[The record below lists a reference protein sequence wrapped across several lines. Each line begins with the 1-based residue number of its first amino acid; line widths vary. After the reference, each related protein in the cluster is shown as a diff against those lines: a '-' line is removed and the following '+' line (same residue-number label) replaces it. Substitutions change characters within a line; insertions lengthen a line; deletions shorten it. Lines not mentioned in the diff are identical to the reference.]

1 LIDLILITILK
12 ILQQTLRILPEA
24 VQRNVGILFGRL
36 GFFFLKGRRRVAIA
50 NIKRVFRDY
59 DDAKAAA
66 TAKSCFEKLGT
77 NFVEI
82 ILMPYLP
89 KEEYATRFTIEN
101 RHYFDEALKV
111 NKGILALTFH
121 YGNWEIMGV
130 ASHALERD
138 VIALARPLKKHAM
151 LNKFLNSL
159 RESTG
164 LTIILNANTSREV
177 MKNLKENKIIA
188 ILGDQREKR
197 SRGVFVEF
205 FGEKV
210 PTTRGVAT
218 IGMKTGTPV
227 LPVYTQRKGFMRYT
241 IVCGAP
247 LDFRRKGDI
256 NELVYENTRKMNAFL
271 ESIILKNPD
280 EWFWVHRR
288 WGRKEKSGHG
298 S

>member
-1 LIDLILITILK
+1 MFIDLILITTLK
-12 ILQQTLRILPEA
+12 ILQQTLRFLPEDI
-24 VQRNVGILFGRL
+24 QQKTGIFFGRL
-36 GFFFLKGRRRVAIA
+36 GFLFLKGRRNVAIA
-50 NIKRVFRDY
+50 NVRRVFRDY
-59 DDAKAAA
+59 DEKRAAE
-66 TAKSCFEKLGT
+66 TVKSCFEKLGT
-77 NFVEI
+77 NFIEV

-89 KEEYATRFTIEN
+89 KEQYSERFTIEN
-101 RHYFDEALKV
+101 RKYFDEAFAK
-111 NKGILALTFH
+111 NKGIIALTFH
-121 YGNWEIMGV
+121 YANWDIMGV
-130 ASHALERD
+130 ASHLLQRE
-138 VIALARPLKKHAM
+138 VVALARPLKKHA
-151 LNKFLNSL
+151 LIDNFLNRL
-159 RESTG
+159 RASVG

-218 IGMKTGTPV
+218 IGMKTGAPV
-227 LPVYTQRKGFMRYT
+227 LPIYPQRKGFMRYT

-247 LDFRRKGDI
+247 LDFQRKGDI
-256 NELVYENTRKMNAFL
+256 NELVYENTRKINAFL

-288 WGRKEKSGHG
+288 WGRKEKRSP
-298 S
+298 

>member
-1 LIDLILITILK
+1 MFIDLILIVILK
-12 ILQQTLRILPEA
+12 TLQQTLRILPEDL
-24 VQRNVGILFGRL
+24 QRNAGIFFGRL
-36 GFFFLKGRRRVAIA
+36 GFLFLKGRRRVAIA

-59 DDAKAAA
+59 DDARAIA
-66 TAKSCFEKLGT
+66 TAKNCFEKLGT
-77 NFVEI
+77 NFIEL

-89 KEEYATRFTIEN
+89 KEEYGTRFTIEN
-101 RHYFDEALKV
+101 RHYFDEALKAS
-111 NKGILALTFH
+111 KGIIALTFH

-130 ASHALERD
+130 ASHTLKRD

-151 LNKFLNSL
+151 LNRFLNSL

-227 LPVYTQRKGFMRYT
+227 LPVYPQRKGFMRYT

-247 LDFRRKGDI
+247 LDLRRKGDI

-288 WGRKEKSGHG
+288 WGRKEKHG
-298 S
+298 T

>member
-1 LIDLILITILK
+1 MLIDLILIAILGT
-12 ILQQTLRILPEA
+12 LQQTLRILPEDL
-24 VQRNVGILFGRL
+24 QQKIGIFFGRL
-36 GFFFLKGRRRVAIA
+36 GFFFLKNRRKIAIA
-50 NIKRVFRDY
+50 NIKRVFHDY
-59 DDAKAAA
+59 DDARAVA

-77 NFVEI
+77 NFVEL
-82 ILMPYLP
+82 ILLPYLSR
-89 KEEYATRFTIEN
+89 EEYGTRFTIEN
-101 RHYFDEALKV
+101 KHYFDEALKAG
-111 NKGILALTFH
+111 KGIIALIFH

-130 ASHALERD
+130 ASRTLKRD

-151 LNKFLNSL
+151 LNRFLNGI
-159 RESTG
+159 RESMG
-164 LTIILNANTSREV
+164 PRIILNANTSREV

-210 PTTRGVAT
+210 STTRGIAT
-218 IGMKTGTPV
+218 IGMKTGASV
-227 LPVYTQRKGFMRYT
+227 LPFYPRRKGFMQYT

-247 LDFRRKGDI
+247 LDFQRKGDI
-256 NELVYENTRKMNAFL
+256 NGLVYENTRKINAFL
-271 ESIILKNPD
+271 ESIILQNPD

-288 WGRKEKSGHG
+288 WGRKEKSG

>member
-1 LIDLILITILK
+1 MFADLILITILK
-12 ILQQTLRILPEA
+12 TLQQTLRILPENLQQA
-24 VQRNVGILFGRL
+24 TGVLFGRL
-36 GFFFLKGRRRVAIA
+36 GFLFLKGRRDIAIA
-50 NIKRVFRDY
+50 NVRRVFHDY
-59 DDAKAAA
+59 DEKRAVE
-66 TAKSCFEKLGT
+66 TVKSCFEKLGT
-77 NFVEI
+77 NFIEI

-89 KEEYATRFTIEN
+89 KEQYSERFTIEN
-101 RHYFDEALKV
+101 RKYFDEAFAK
-111 NKGILALTFH
+111 NKGIIALTFH
-121 YGNWEIMGV
+121 YANWDIMGV
-130 ASHALERD
+130 ASHLLQRE
-138 VIALARPLKKHAM
+138 VVALARPLKKHA
-151 LNKFLNSL
+151 LIDNFLNGL
-159 RESTG
+159 RASVG

-227 LPVYTQRKGFMRYT
+227 LPVYPQRNGFMRYT

-247 LDFRRKGDI
+247 LDFQRKGDI

-288 WGRKEKSGHG
+288 WGRKQKGG